1 VGGGAGEINQII
13 FYISYISTKGEMMMN
28 KLFDTE
34 GKNEVI
40 ENLLEEFSKI
50 IGTPR
55 SIAFKTNTCVTC
67 GGEAKD
73 FRDTTSE
80 KEYSISGMCQNCQDK
95 IWG

>member
-1 VGGGAGEINQII
+1 
-13 FYISYISTKGEMMMN
+13 MMN
-28 KLFDTE
+28 NSIDNE
-34 GKNEVI
+34 AKNEVI

-67 GGEAKD
+67 SGEAND
-73 FRDTTSE
+73 FRDATSK
-80 KEYSISGMCQNCQDK
+80 KEYTISGMCQPCQDK

>member
-1 VGGGAGEINQII
+1 VGERRVIM
-13 FYISYISTKGEMMMN
+13 SKP
-28 KLFDTE
+28 FDNE

-40 ENLLEEFSKI
+40 ERLLEDFSKI

-55 SIAFKTNTCVTC
+55 SVAFKTSTCVTC

-80 KEYSISGMCQNCQDK
+80 KEYTISGMCQGCQDK
-95 IWG
+95 VWGWGV